1 MNSVRKYHNFVK
13 RALIESSVVPGCTV
27 LDVGCGFGG
36 DLGKWEKAGVTHI
49 DACDPSEEALTE
61 AMTRAPT
68 FKKLKV
74 KFFHGDIH
82 SCPKKQYDVICYNFS
97 LHYIFR
103 DKTLFYSS
111 IREIRDRL
119 KPNGKL
125 IGCIPDSESILMAT
139 PFRDEFGNTF
149 IRSESTG
156 YGEFGEKVFVNLVDT
171 PFYAEG
177 PRPEPIAYRDILVTS
192 LVDMGFRKELWE
204 PLQSEYALSRLYSS
218 FIFIRV
224 S

>member
-1 MNSVRKYHNFVK
+1 
-13 RALIESSVVPGCTV
+13 
-27 LDVGCGFGG
+27 
-36 DLGKWEKAGVTHI
+36 
-49 DACDPSEEALTE
+49 
-61 AMTRAPT
+61 
-68 FKKLKV
+68 
-74 KFFHGDIH
+74 
-82 SCPKKQYDVICYNFS
+82 
-97 LHYIFR
+97 
-103 DKTLFYSS
+103 
-111 IREIRDRL
+111 
-119 KPNGKL
+119 
-125 IGCIPDSESILMAT
+125 MAT